1 MPRLTITEHGER
13 VRLTLVGL
21 TSGEGASLQEA
32 ADDLIRRVLELAQA
46 FRSGGFRASGEI
58 ALDLEAVNVLC
69 ELGEI
74 AAAGEDIRAR
84 LFA

>member
-1 MPRLTITEHGER
+1 MTITEHGER
-13 VRLTLVGL
+13 IRLTLVGL

-32 ADDLIRRVLELAQA
+32 ADDLTRRVLELAQA
-46 FRSGGFRASGEI
+46 FRSGGFASSGEL
-58 ALDLEAVNVLC
+58 APDLEAVNVLY